1 MSLEVVWSGS
11 TWRQFPVIEAAPTPE
26 AEPKCYYSDRTM
38 QKIRQCIG
46 DVEMSIADIR
56 AASGACDAAVR
67 AVVRKLVS
75 AGVLSVSLTTRK
87 QARGGHPM
95 KLYRK
100 VQRQEQVASG
110 EIIDTLQAVFG

>member
-1 MSLEVVWSGS
+1 MNLEVVWSGS

-26 AEPKCYYSDRTM
+26 ADEKCYYSDRTM
-38 QKIRQCIG
+38 QKVRQCIG

-56 AASGACDAAVR
+56 TASGACDAAVR
-67 AVVRKLVS
+67 AVVRRLVAS
-75 AGVLSVSLTTRK
+75 GVLSVSLQTRK

-100 VQRQEQVASG
+100 VQRQEA
-110 EIIDTLQAVFG
+110 AA